1 MKKNLGIVNALY
13 PMPTTLVGAM
23 VNGKPNFITI
33 AHVGVLTVGEPECIS
48 LGMHK
53 SHHTNAGI
61 KENQEFSVCIPP
73 EGLMEETDY
82 CGLVTGKNTDKA
94 AIFEV
99 FHGELKNAPLIQE
112 CPVCMEC
119 RLHSVVDM
127 PQHDV
132 FIGEIR
138 ATWADESVIAGGKL
152 DLTKLRPLLF
162 DMASKRYYGLGRD
175 LGGCWN
181 AGLAVKRRLKAE

>member
-99 FHGELKNAPLIQE
+99 FHGELKNAPMIQE

-138 ATWADESVIAGGKL
+138 ATWADESLIAGNKL
-152 DLTKLRPLLF
+152 DLTRLRPLLF